1 MTALI
6 KLENLSKTYGDL
18 KALDG
23 INLQIPAGKIV
34 GLVGPNG
41 AGKTTL
47 LRAITG
53 ELDYTGDAQVLGCEP
68 RTQRAALMEKTGVI
82 HDIAVLP
89 TWMKVKE
96 LLNFLA
102 GIHPGFSRSR
112 AERFLK
118 TTTIPMDKKIKTLS
132 KGMKTQLHLAVTLAT
147 DTKLLILDEP
157 THGLDILFR
166 KQLYTSVLEDYFDE
180 EKSILISTHQIEEVE
195 HILSDVIFINKGRI
209 LLYSSIED
217 LGKRFTQLTLPA
229 DQADDL
235 RKELKPITEYGIL
248 GRRVFLLEN
257 ADTKTL
263 AKVGDLQTPS
273 VADIFV
279 ALMGGE
285 S

>member
-1 MTALI
+1 MSALI
-6 KLENLSKTYGDL
+6 DLKNVSKSYGDF
-18 KALDG
+18 KALESV
-23 INLQIPAGKIV
+23 NLEIPPGRIV

-47 LRAITG
+47 LRALTG
-53 ELDYTGDAQVLGCEP
+53 ELDYQGEAKVLGFEP
-68 RTQRAALMEKTGVI
+68 RTHRADLMEKTGVI

-89 TWMKVKE
+89 SWMKVKE
-96 LLNFLA
+96 LLNFLE
-102 GIHPGFSRSR
+102 GIHPGFHREK
-112 AERFLK
+112 AEHFLK
-118 TTTIPMDKKIKTLS
+118 ATTIPMDKKIKTLS
-132 KGMKTQLHLAVTLAT
+132 KGMKTQLHLAVTLAA
-147 DTKLLILDEP
+147 DTRLLILDEP

-195 HILSDVIFINKGRI
+195 HILSDVIFINKGKI
-209 LLYSSIED
+209 LLYSSLED
-217 LGKRFTQLTLPA
+217 LGKRFTQLTVPA
-229 DQADDL
+229 DQADEL
-235 RKELKPITEYGIL
+235 RNQLKPMNEYGIL

-257 ADTKTL
+257 TDSKALVGLGDT
-263 AKVGDLQTPS
+263 QTPS